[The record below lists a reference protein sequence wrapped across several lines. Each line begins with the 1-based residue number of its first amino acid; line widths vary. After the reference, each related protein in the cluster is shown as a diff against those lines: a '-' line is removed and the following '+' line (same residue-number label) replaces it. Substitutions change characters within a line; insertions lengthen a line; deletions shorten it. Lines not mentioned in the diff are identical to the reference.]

1 MTLTLVSAFSGA
13 TLEFGMCGLTDL
25 LGSTSL
31 LRYDLSSKLA
41 VDGLEI
47 KRGFGVNA
55 APESVSPDGF
65 VLVPDVVLALS
76 FLIGGGSELEI
87 LIDS

>member
-55 APESVSPDGF
+55 ALESVSPDCF

-87 LIDS
+87 LIDP